1 MKNIILNP
9 IGMNSSILQ
18 KNDPILRKNAEPVK
32 DFTKLKSIISRMAE
46 ALFKEPDGIG
56 IAAPQIGAGLKIFL
70 VAQDIPKHK
79 YLVFINPELKKRS
92 QKKHKDVEGCLSIR
106 GYYGEVVRSEKIIIE
121 YLDEYGKKHSRGASG
136 LLARVVQHEI
146 DHLNGI
152 LFIDKA
158 KKIQKIELPQK

>member
-1 MKNIILNP
+1 
-9 IGMNSSILQ
+9 MNSSILQ
-18 KNDPILRKNAEPVK
+18 KNDPILRESAEPVK

-70 VAQDIPKHK
+70 VALPAGKVGQDLPKHK